1 MAGRKKRYF
10 HDRIRL
16 LAYSILGLSVLL
28 FYVFIYQNPSNFFL
42 FLYFVGGTV
51 IFFKRKAI
59 YRWFSHTSLG
69 IRVLGLKRYPIRI
82 LSAIPR
88 VIWGAS
94 AIFGIFLFGVIA
106 GSATSANS
114 THTPT
119 DTKREL
125 EYRQV
130 IDGYQDISRLF
141 YLQQQDMDIV
151 TDSSIWQDHPEE
163 LTDAIA
169 SYHQKKNE
177 ILFQFGRIYEL
188 RRSAGLSD
196 DKYLKVD

>member
-1 MAGRKKRYF
+1 M
-10 HDRIRL
+10 RL
-16 LAYSILGLSVLL
+16 LSKI
-28 FYVFIYQNPSNFFL
+28 PS
-42 FLYFVGGTV
+42 
-51 IFFKRKAI
+51 
-59 YRWFSHTSLG
+59 
-69 IRVLGLKRYPIRI
+69 
-82 LSAIPR
+82 
-88 VIWGAS
+88 VIWGAF
-94 AIFGIFLFGVIA
+94 AIFGIFLFGAIA

-114 THTPT
+114 TQAPT

-151 TDSSIWQDHPEE
+151 TDASIWQEHPEE

-177 ILFQFGRIYEL
+177 ILFQFGRLYEL